1 MTRKRS
7 QGPSQRQLRVGE
19 ALRHALVEI
28 LARDEL
34 RDPALSGIQ
43 VTVTEVRVS
52 PDLRAGTAFV
62 LPFGGGDAAALARA
76 LNRAAGYFRK
86 TLADSVELRVAP
98 TIRFEPDLA
107 FGQADR
113 IEELLRS
120 PAVARDLS
128 KAQNP
133 AKDGEEPEGPEGDD
147 DRDDVPGEGKT
158 DGR

>member
-34 RDPALSGIQ
+34 RDPALSGVQ

-62 LPFGGGDAAALARA
+62 LPFAGGDATALAQA

-86 TLADSVELRVAP
+86 ALADSVELRVAP

-113 IEELLRS
+113 IEALLRS
-120 PAVARDLS
+120 PAVARDL
-128 KAQNP
+128 
-133 AKDGEEPEGPEGDD
+133 AKEDGSDEAPEGD
-147 DRDDVPGEGKT
+147 PGKGKS

>member
-34 RDPALSGIQ
+34 RDPALSGVQ

-62 LPFGGGDAAALARA
+62 LPFAGGEATALAQA

-86 TLADSVELRVAP
+86 ALADSVELRVAP

-113 IEELLRS
+113 IEALLRS
-120 PAVARDLS
+120 PAVARDL
-128 KAQNP
+128 
-133 AKDGEEPEGPEGDD
+133 AKEDGSDEAPEGDD
-147 DRDDVPGEGKT
+147 HSGKGKS